1 MNCEHVCQISSF
13 GAHVVLALNA
23 VAFRLQF
30 ASKMGLDQP
39 MSVYMYTLCFAMMV
53 QCMSTIC
60 KDAYTFRFEHRLYM
74 DANYIVPMLEF
85 EHHLMFALQSRLMHY
100 WSILLS

>member
-1 MNCEHVCQISSF
+1 MLCNDGTMHEHYVKTHTPL
-13 GAHVVLALNA
+13 GLNT
-23 VAFRLQF
+23 
-30 ASKMGLDQP
+30 G
-39 MSVYMYTLCFAMMV
+39 
-53 QCMSTIC
+53 
-60 KDAYTFRFEHRLYM
+60 YM